1 MSEEAHRAVGGPPT
15 PSSPA
20 HRGRAVVAGLLG
32 ACHPVPTVAVAALGG
47 LLAVAAGAGAAAVLQ
62 LTLVFLVGQ
71 LSIGWSNDWVDAARD
86 AEVARADKPVA
97 RGLVGRSTVGRAALV
112 AAVLTLP
119 LSFSLGLRAGAA
131 HLVAVGAGWVYN
143 VGAKAT
149 VWSWVPYAVCFGLL
163 PAVVT
168 LSLPGSPRPA
178 PWTMAAGALLGVGA
192 HLANVLPD
200 LEDDRATGIRGL
212 PHRLGRTGSTGLAC
226 VVLLLASAVVVLAP
240 AGSPGPAGW
249 AALAV
254 TTLLALAGT
263 LVALRTTSSRL
274 PFLLTLA
281 VAGADVVLLLSSG
294 ASLLA

>member
-1 MSEEAHRAVGGPPT
+1 MSEETHRAVGAPIPPPAARGGP
-15 PSSPA
+15 A
-20 HRGRAVVAGLLG
+20 LVRALAA
-32 ACHPVPTVAVAALGG
+32 ACHPGPTVAVTVLGT
-47 LLAVAAGAGAAAVLQ
+47 LLAVASGAGPLAVVQ

-71 LSIGWSNDWVDAARD
+71 LSIGWSNDWIDATRD

-97 RGLVGRSTVGRAALV
+97 RGQVGRGTVRRAALV

-143 VGAKAT
+143 LGVKAT
-149 VWSWVPYAVCFGLL
+149 LWSWAPYAVCFGLL

-178 PWTMAAGALLGVGA
+178 WWAMAAGALLGVGA

-240 AGSPGPAGW
+240 AGSPGAIGW

-254 TTLLALAGT
+254 TAVLAVAGT
-263 LVALRTTSSRL
+263 VVALRTTSSRL
-274 PFLLTLA
+274 PFLLTIA
-281 VAGADVVLLLSSG
+281 VAAVDVVLLLSSG